1 MSDFNPNANFADT
14 NANFADT
21 NADTN
26 ANFTDAN
33 AISFNENAEPNY
45 QINAEPITTEN
56 FEPTPTVIAEPFD
69 DKNNYPQPSAPPL
82 EQQPAIDPVKF
93 NKLLNAV
100 SLQSANDLT
109 LLKKLLDKY
118 PDIINNKETWNK
130 AIPLINQLLQIYKG
144 DNLVEGMNKV
154 EEDAGNS
161 FENLLFGAF
170 MLGPLVGGK
179 KRKTKKRIGKGK
191 GKGNRHKKSKRRI

>member
-1 MSDFNPNANFADT
+1 
-14 NANFADT
+14 
-21 NADTN
+21 
-26 ANFTDAN
+26 
-33 AISFNENAEPNY
+33 
-45 QINAEPITTEN
+45 
-56 FEPTPTVIAEPFD
+56 
-69 DKNNYPQPSAPPL
+69 
-82 EQQPAIDPVKF
+82 
-93 NKLLNAV
+93 
-100 SLQSANDLT
+100 
-109 LLKKLLDKY
+109 LDKY

-191 GKGNRHKKSKRRI
+191 GKGNRHKKSKRHR

>member
-1 MSDFNPNANFADT
+1 MSDFNPNSNFTDT
-14 NANFADT
+14 NLN
-21 NADTN
+21 
-26 ANFTDAN
+26 TDAN
-33 AISFNENAEPNY
+33 AISFNENAGP
-45 QINAEPITTEN
+45 ITTVNAEPIYPEN
-56 FEPTPTVIAEPFD
+56 AEPIYPVNAEPIDNKNNFVEPFD
-69 DKNNYPQPSAPPL
+69 ENNYPEPNAPPL

-191 GKGNRHKKSKRRI
+191 GKGNRHKKSKRHR